1 MQQMQVSKYES
12 ANTTVLIYIKEDRIV
27 TTNVHLYSLII
38 LSYSNIVQHG
48 YKIQIPQNRHNMT
61 LLSFHILR
69 SLPND
74 ALQ

>member
-38 LSYSNIVQHG
+38 LSCSNIVQHG
-48 YKIQIPQNRHNMT
+48 YKIQIPQNVT
-61 LLSFHILR
+61 T
-69 SLPND
+69 
-74 ALQ
+74 